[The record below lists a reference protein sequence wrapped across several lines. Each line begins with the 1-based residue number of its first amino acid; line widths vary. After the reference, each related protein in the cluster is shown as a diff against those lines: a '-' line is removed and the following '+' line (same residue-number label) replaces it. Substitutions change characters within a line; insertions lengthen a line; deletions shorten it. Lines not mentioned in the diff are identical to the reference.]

1 MQLDTT
7 SEAIK
12 GTVVIAGTTASVMT
26 PNEMASLAA
35 AVLTAVFVVAQLITL
50 LPRMLDSLKELR
62 KRFQKDD
69 DVQPLEAEDEE

>member
-12 GTVVIAGTTASVMT
+12 GTVVIAGASASVMS

-35 AVLTAVFVVAQLITL
+35 AVLTALFVVAQLVTL
-50 LPRMLDSLKELR
+50 LPKMLDSIKELR
-62 KRFQKDD
+62 RRWGAT
-69 DVQPLEAEDEE
+69 VEAEHDEPGQ

>member
-12 GTVVIAGTTASVMT
+12 GTVVIAGASASVMS

-35 AVLTAVFVVAQLITL
+35 AVLTAVFVVAQLVTL
-50 LPRMLDSLKELR
+50 LPKMLDSIKELR
-62 KRFQKDD
+62 RRWGTT
-69 DVQPLEAEDEE
+69 VEAEHDEPDQ

>member
-12 GTVVIAGTTASVMT
+12 GAVVIGGTTASVMS
-26 PNEMASLAA
+26 PNEMASMAA

-50 LPRMLDSLKELR
+50 LPRMLDSLREMRSRLSG
-62 KRFQKDD
+62 
-69 DVQPLEAEDEE
+69 QPIEAEKDEGDDQ

>member
-12 GTVVIAGTTASVMT
+12 GTVVIAGASASVMS

-35 AVLTAVFVVAQLITL
+35 AVLTAVFVVAQLVTL
-50 LPRMLDSLKELR
+50 LPKMLDSIKELR
-62 KRFQKDD
+62 CRWG
-69 DVQPLEAEDEE
+69 PTAEAEHDEPDQ

>member
-50 LPRMLDSLKELR
+50 LPKMLDSLKELR
-62 KRFQKDD
+62 KRFKGKSD
-69 DVQPLEAEDEE
+69 AE

>member
-12 GTVVIAGTTASVMT
+12 GTVVIAGASASVMS

-35 AVLTAVFVVAQLITL
+35 AVLTAIFIVAQLVTL
-50 LPRMLDSLKELR
+50 LPRMLDSLKEL
-62 KRFQKDD
+62 KRRFGGA
-69 DVQPLEAEDEE
+69 PLEAEDEDRK

>member
-7 SEAIK
+7 TEAVK
-12 GTVVIAGTTASVMT
+12 GTAVIVGTTASVMT

-62 KRFQKDD
+62 KRLRKDD

>member
-12 GTVVIAGTTASVMT
+12 GTVVIAGASASVMS

-35 AVLTAVFVVAQLITL
+35 AVLTAIFIVAQLVTL
-50 LPRMLDSLKELR
+50 LPKMLDSLQDL
-62 KRFQKDD
+62 KRRFRGA
-69 DVQPLEAEDEE
+69 PLEAEDADPE

>member
-12 GTVVIAGTTASVMT
+12 GTVVIAGASASVMS

-35 AVLTAVFVVAQLITL
+35 AVLTALFVVAQFITL

-62 KRFQKDD
+62 KRFTRQDPS
-69 DVQPLEAEDEE
+69 VEAAKDEE

>member
-12 GTVVIAGTTASVMT
+12 GTVVIAGASASVMS

-35 AVLTAVFVVAQLITL
+35 AVLTALFVVAQLVTL
-50 LPRMLDSLKELR
+50 LPKMLDSIKELR
-62 KRFQKDD
+62 RRWGTT
-69 DVQPLEAEDEE
+69 VETEHDEPGQ